1 MMMKKERVDNMNG
14 VRKVIIQE
22 IQATI
27 RVAVTDWCS
36 KDDIDSAFAEACQK
50 MKICSPEILES
61 DGMTVG
67 NPISEKE
74 IYKSEEEITYG
85 EWDKEFDR

>member
-1 MMMKKERVDNMNG
+1 MNG
-14 VRKVIIQE
+14 VRRIIMQE

-27 RVAVTDWCS
+27 KVATTEDCCR
-36 KDDIDSAFAEACQK
+36 DDIDAAFATACEK
-50 MKICSPEILES
+50 MKLYSPEILES
-61 DGMTVG
+61 DVMTTG
-67 NPISEKE
+67 NPIFEKE

>member
-1 MMMKKERVDNMNG
+1 MNG
-14 VRKVIIQE
+14 VKKVIIQE

-27 RVAVTDWCS
+27 KVATTEDCYR
-36 KDDIDSAFAEACQK
+36 DDIDAAFATACEK
-50 MKICSPEILES
+50 MKLYSPEILES
-61 DGMTVG
+61 DGMTTG

-85 EWDKEFDR
+85 EWFELWDKEFDR

>member
-1 MMMKKERVDNMNG
+1 MNG
-14 VRKVIIQE
+14 VRRIIMQE

-27 RVAVTDWCS
+27 KVATTEDCYR
-36 KDDIDSAFAEACQK
+36 DDIDAAFATACQK
-50 MKICSPEILES
+50 MAIYSPEILES

-67 NPISEKE
+67 NPVFKTVH
-74 IYKSEEEITYG
+74 KSEEEITYG

>member
-1 MMMKKERVDNMNG
+1 MNG
-14 VRKVIIQE
+14 VRRIIMQE

-27 RVAVTDWCS
+27 KVATTEDCYR
-36 KDDIDSAFAEACQK
+36 DDIDAAFATACQK
-50 MKICSPEILES
+50 MSIYSPEILES

-67 NPISEKE
+67 NPVFKTVH
-74 IYKSEEEITYG
+74 KSEEEITYG

>member
-1 MMMKKERVDNMNG
+1 MKMKKERVDNMNG
-14 VRKVIIQE
+14 VKKVIIQE

-27 RVAVTDWCS
+27 KVATTEDCYR
-36 KDDIDSAFAEACQK
+36 DDIDAAFATACEK
-50 MKICSPEILES
+50 MKLYSPEILES

-67 NPISEKE
+67 NPVFKTVH
-74 IYKSEEEITYG
+74 KSEEEITYG